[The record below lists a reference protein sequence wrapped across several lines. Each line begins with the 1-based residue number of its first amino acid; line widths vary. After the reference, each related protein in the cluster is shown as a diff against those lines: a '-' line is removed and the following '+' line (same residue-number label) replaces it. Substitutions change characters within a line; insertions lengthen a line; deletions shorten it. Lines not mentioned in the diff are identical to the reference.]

1 MLLNNLAILFLFICS
16 AYIMISKKP
25 KKRLNSLQKLL
36 ILYFLA
42 HLISLAYSDNFY
54 EGVKTIEKYLT
65 FLIFPIMILAHN
77 GDEIFKKKLKRVY
90 YVTTTIILIFA
101 FTKAS
106 YNSYL
111 NQTIYIFN
119 PENLVIENQFLYHR
133 LMGYFGNSA
142 TMFSLYICMSLAFM
156 IEEFF
161 KNKNVSKWMYLS
173 ASILLVGLILT
184 QSFTSLVI
192 FFFMLIASAIFFS
205 RFIKQA
211 LWMLSATFVL
221 ALFLFSQKAGDFD
234 TTILNY
240 DLKNNIHHKSWNS
253 LNVRL
258 AKWECA
264 LEVIN
269 ENLPFGVG
277 AGSTQQTLNE
287 KYKHK
292 GFDLGYEK
300 QFSTHNQFLNV
311 LVETG
316 IIGIIVFVLLI
327 ISGFI
332 HSIKEKN
339 YSLFALMLILFLSS
353 VTDSVLIVNKGI
365 VFFAFF
371 LTQLSE
377 TTHESEKA
385 KVLFM
390 LQLPPPLH
398 GASLMNQNIS
408 KSNKINSEYNTDY
421 IDLNFSSDIHDI
433 GKLRI
438 GKLYMM
444 FSILITMIIKVS
456 KNNYNLVYFTLSPHG
471 PAFYRDAV
479 FVGVLKLF
487 RKKIVFHL
495 HGKGI
500 KNKLESRFNRLLYKF
515 IFKNVEVI
523 TLSSLLNYDIENI
536 YNKAPFVLANG
547 IKLEPVSTLEP
558 NKNKRTLLFLSNLIK
573 AKGILIFIDAIEQVL
588 NENANFK
595 VKIVGDSGDVSIEEV
610 RRVVAD
616 KNLQSYVEV
625 LGPKYGSDK
634 EKILLDSDVLV
645 LPTENECFPLVI
657 LEAMAKGLVIIS
669 TKVGAIP
676 EIVQDGINGKV
687 IEQPNVQFL
696 KKAILDC
703 IKMEDFELQA
713 IRVRNIQ
720 KFKDNY
726 SFHTFELNFIN
737 IINKILKNNRRDS
750 S

>member
-1 MLLNNLAILFLFICS
+1 M
-16 AYIMISKKP
+16 
-25 KKRLNSLQKLL
+25 
-36 ILYFLA
+36 
-42 HLISLAYSDNFY
+42 
-54 EGVKTIEKYLT
+54 
-65 FLIFPIMILAHN
+65 
-77 GDEIFKKKLKRVY
+77 
-90 YVTTTIILIFA
+90 
-101 FTKAS
+101 
-106 YNSYL
+106 
-111 NQTIYIFN
+111 
-119 PENLVIENQFLYHR
+119 
-133 LMGYFGNSA
+133 
-142 TMFSLYICMSLAFM
+142 
-156 IEEFF
+156 
-161 KNKNVSKWMYLS
+161 
-173 ASILLVGLILT
+173 
-184 QSFTSLVI
+184 
-192 FFFMLIASAIFFS
+192 
-205 RFIKQA
+205 
-211 LWMLSATFVL
+211 
-221 ALFLFSQKAGDFD
+221 
-234 TTILNY
+234 
-240 DLKNNIHHKSWNS
+240 
-253 LNVRL
+253 
-258 AKWECA
+258 
-264 LEVIN
+264 
-269 ENLPFGVG
+269 
-277 AGSTQQTLNE
+277 
-287 KYKHK
+287 
-292 GFDLGYEK
+292 
-300 QFSTHNQFLNV
+300 
-311 LVETG
+311 
-316 IIGIIVFVLLI
+316 
-327 ISGFI
+327 
-332 HSIKEKN
+332 
-339 YSLFALMLILFLSS
+339 
-353 VTDSVLIVNKGI
+353 
-365 VFFAFF
+365 
-371 LTQLSE
+371 
-377 TTHESEKA
+377 
-385 KVLFM
+385 
-390 LQLPPPLH
+390 QLPPPLH

-421 IDLNFSSDIHDI
+421 INLNFSTDIHDI

-523 TLSSLLNYDIENI
+523 TLSCLLNYDIENI

-547 IKLEPVSTLEP
+547 IKLEPVATLEP

-573 AKGILIFIDAIEQVL
+573 AKGILIFIDAIEQAL

-595 VKIVGDSGDVSIEEV
+595 VKIVGNSGDVSIEEV
-610 RRVVAD
+610 RRIVAD

-657 LEAMAKGLVIIS
+657 LEAMGKGLVIIS

-696 KKAILDC
+696 KKAILDY

-726 SFHTFELNFIN
+726 RFHTFELNFIN
-737 IINKILKNNRRDS
+737 IINKILKKQ
-750 S
+750 